1 MADILDWVEGGNR
14 LSLRNKR
21 GLVVTVLVFII
32 FFIGIVGT
40 SVLYIQSALKPVD
53 EDANKE
59 ISVSIPIGSSVIEIA
74 NILEKKGVIKNAL
87 VFRYYVKLKNE
98 TGFQAGDYD
107 LTTAMDVPE
116 IIAKLKEGKVRKQAA
131 LKITVPEGIRLV
143 EIAEIIASQTTYS
156 REDVIKQMQDRA
168 LIKKLASSFP
178 MLQLEDIQ
186 KKGIKYSLEGYL
198 YPATYEF
205 DEKNPPLDVI
215 ISAMVEKMQTVINQY
230 EADIQKSG
238 YSIHEILTLAS
249 LIETE
254 TQKSE
259 DRFKVSGVFHNR
271 LNHDMRL
278 DSDPTVKYALD
289 KTDIQVTYKDTDVSS
304 PYNTY
309 RIKGIPIGPIASPRE
324 ESIQAALHPK
334 RVDEFY
340 FFARPNGQIIY
351 TKTLKEHEKVVTTY
365 RHEWRA
371 LIEKEKQAKNE
382 RQN

>member
-1 MADILDWVEGGNR
+1 MDRVEGGKR
-14 LSLRNKR
+14 LPVKTKR
-21 GLVVTVLVFII
+21 GLVIAAFVFIL
-32 FFIGIVGT
+32 FFIGIVG
-40 SVLYIQSALKPVD
+40 SCAMYVQSALKPID
-53 EDANKE
+53 EKANKE
-59 ISVSIPIGSSVIEIA
+59 IYVSIPIGSSVIEIA

-98 TGFQAGDYD
+98 TGFQAGDYV

-116 IIAKLKEGKVRKQAA
+116 IIAKLKEGKVKKQAA
-131 LKITVPEGIRLV
+131 LKITIPEGVRIID
-143 EIAEIIASQTTYS
+143 IAEIIASKTRYS
-156 REDVIKQMQDRA
+156 REEVLKRMQERTF
-168 LIKKLASSFP
+168 IQTLAASFP
-178 MLQLEDIQ
+178 MLKLEDIQ

-198 YPATYEF
+198 FPATYEF
-205 DEKNPPLDVI
+205 DEKNPPLDSI
-215 ISAMVEKMQTVINQY
+215 ITAMVEKMQTVIAQY

-259 DRFKVSGVFHNR
+259 DRYKVSGVFHNR
-271 LNHDMRL
+271 LKQDMRL

-289 KTDIQVTYKDTDVSS
+289 KTDIQVTYKDTAVSS

-309 RIKGIPIGPIASPRE
+309 RIKGMPIGPIASPRE
-324 ESIQAALHPK
+324 ESIRAALHPK
-334 RVDEFY
+334 QVDEFY

-351 TKTLKEHEKVVTTY
+351 TKTLKEHEKVVATY

-371 LIEKEKQAKNE
+371 LIEKEKE
-382 RQN
+382 R